1 MIKCETIDLLKIA
14 SEAKK
19 LARLE
24 SAIKLLKYAYH
35 ESLNEWKQNNGI
47 DYVDRNSDQW
57 GEMMTYANKEWEAYN
72 KARKNYRNTFR
83 RLINATKKVK
93 I

>member
-19 LARLE
+19 LANLE
-24 SAIKLLKYAYH
+24 RAIKLLKFAYH
-35 ESLNEWKQNNGI
+35 ESLDDWKLQNGV

-57 GEMMTYANKEWEAYN
+57 DEMMGYANKEWEAYS
-72 KARKNYRNTFR
+72 KARKDYKNTFR
-83 RLINATKKVK
+83 RLMNATKKVQ